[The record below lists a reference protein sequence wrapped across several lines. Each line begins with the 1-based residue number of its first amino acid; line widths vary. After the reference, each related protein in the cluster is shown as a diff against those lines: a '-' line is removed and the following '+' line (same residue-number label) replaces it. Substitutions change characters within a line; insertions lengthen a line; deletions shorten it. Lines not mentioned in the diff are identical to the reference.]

1 MFCNRSLWSVS
12 AILLAIG
19 LASLPA
25 LPGVRPARK
34 FKILHILPGYTDA
47 GLVPDSAGNLYG
59 TTLDGGVYGT
69 GTVFELTRG
78 SNGRWMEHVLHDFAG
93 GKDGEYPYAAPI
105 FDTAG
110 NLYGTTRYGG
120 VSGNGTVFELTPE
133 SSGTWTERVLF
144 QFTGGKDG
152 SQPWSGL
159 ILDATGNLYGTTSGG
174 GNSSDCAYSSCGVV
188 FELTRSSNGDWK
200 EQVLHAFSG
209 KDGGSPLASLV
220 FDGRG
225 NLYGT
230 TEWDSV
236 YFGGVVFELVHDS
249 GGEWTEHVLH
259 WFSRGSDGGNP
270 VAGLIL
276 SAAGHLYGTTEFGGD
291 LGACGGGGCGVVFE
305 LTRTSNGRWSEHVL
319 HDFTGGAD
327 GANPLAVVIFDRAGN
342 LYGTTSLGGSGGL
355 GNGTIFELM
364 PSSKGEWTT
373 HVLHQFGVGR
383 GPGNPNA
390 GLILDAE
397 NNLYGTT
404 LDDYSH
410 RAGTVFELTF

>member
-1 MFCNRSLWSVS
+1 MSRNRSLWSVS
-12 AILLAIG
+12 AILLAIA

-25 LPGVRPARK
+25 LPGVRPGLK
-34 FKILHILPGYTDA
+34 FKVLYILPGNTYA
-47 GLVPDSAGNLYG
+47 GLVLDSVGNLYG
-59 TTLDGGVYGT
+59 TTVGGGAYER
-69 GTVFELTRG
+69 GTVFELTHS
-78 SNGRWMEHVLHDFAG
+78 SNGSWMKHVLHDFVG
-93 GKDGEYPYAAPI
+93 GKDGEYPYASPI
-105 FDTAG
+105 FDAAG
-110 NLYGTTRYGG
+110 NVYGTTRYGG
-120 VSGNGTVFELTPE
+120 ASGNGTVFELTPA
-133 SSGTWTERVLF
+133 SNGKWTERVLY

-188 FELTRSSNGDWK
+188 FELTRASSGDWK
-200 EQVLHAFSG
+200 EQVLHAFDG

-236 YFGGVVFELVHDS
+236 YLGGTVFELVHGS
-249 GGEWTEHVLH
+249 NGEWTEHVLH
-259 WFSRGSDGGNP
+259 RFSRGSDGAHP

-276 SAAGHLYGTTEFGGD
+276 GAASHLYGTTEFGGD
-291 LGACGGGGCGVVFE
+291 LGGCGGGCGVVFE
-305 LTRTSNGRWSEHVL
+305 LTHTSNGRWTEQVL
-319 HDFTGGAD
+319 HDFNYVD
-327 GANPLAVVIFDRAGN
+327 GANPLAGLILDSAGN

-355 GNGTIFELM
+355 GNGTVFELM
-364 PSSKGEWTT
+364 PGSKGGWTA

-410 RAGTVFELTF
+410 SAGTVFELTH